1 MKIAIGITN
10 KKQKITTGKE
20 MGNMKPGEVCVIDD
34 DRTSY
39 NGDVVMRVP
48 SENVFLVT
56 SLSRMKEG
64 DCWDCKNDII
74 VIPFHEN
81 SITIQLKDE

>member
-1 MKIAIGITN
+1 MKIATGIAN

-34 DRTSY
+34 ERTSY
-39 NGDVVMRVP
+39 NGHVVMRAP
-48 SENVFLVT
+48 SESVFLVI
-56 SLSRMKEG
+56 SLSSMEEG
-64 DCWDCKNDII
+64 WLWNEVNSLI
-74 VIPFHEN
+74 VKPFTEN